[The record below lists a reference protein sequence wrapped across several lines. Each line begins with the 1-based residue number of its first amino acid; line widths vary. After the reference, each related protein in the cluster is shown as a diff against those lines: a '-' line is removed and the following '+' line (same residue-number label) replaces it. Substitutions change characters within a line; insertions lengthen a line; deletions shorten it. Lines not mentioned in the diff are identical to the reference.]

1 MSAHNTHSFTN
12 AADLRRKCDAAADEI
27 RQGTKKKADAIRY
40 WLGIGGRRTRRTY
53 RTRRTRRN
61 KK

>member
-12 AADLRRKCDAAADEI
+12 AADLKRKCDAAADEI

-40 WLGIGGRRTRRTY
+40 WLGLGGR